1 MSDISKCEGTN
12 CPLKETC
19 FRFKAKSNEFRQAYL
34 TEVPYDHDNNSCDV
48 YWEVKKEDLR
58 YLNQQ
63 WED

>member
-19 FRFKAKSNEFRQAYL
+19 FRFKAKSNEFRQSYL
-34 TEVPYDHDNNSCDV
+34 TEVPYDHENNSCDE
-48 YWEVKKEDLR
+48 YWEVKEKDLR